1 MGAVPG
7 HSVRGRIYHS
17 KQMDYRALYRKYR
30 PQVFGEVIGQE
41 HVTRTLVR
49 EARERRVAHAYLF
62 AGPRGT
68 GKTSTAR
75 ILAKA
80 INCEDARQDGEPC
93 DRCTT
98 CQAISAGSSLDVQ
111 ELDAASHNSVDN
123 IREIRVQ
130 VTMVAAGPSA
140 HRVFIL
146 DEAHMLSTAACNAL
160 LKTLEEPPPN
170 VHFILATTEPYKLL
184 DTIRSRSQRFDFH
197 PVPAPVLTRHLTWV
211 SEQEGYEVGEGGLE
225 TIARHAAGSVRDSLS
240 LLEQVAALGDGRVD
254 TEGVERALGVA
265 GQETMTI
272 LVRAVAERDAPAVLS
287 LVARLDSRGVNL
299 RSFISD
305 GIGFFRGVYL
315 AHHLPD
321 PGAVSD
327 EPPEV
332 IEDWK
337 ETARILPVADVN
349 RVVDQLGEALIK
361 IREGREERLM
371 LEMALLWIVRP
382 ETSIH
387 PAALLRRIEA
397 LEARIEQ
404 GGALPVPGGGRPRTP
419 PHAAEAPSA
428 AKPRPPEPVAA
439 TRPPSQRQGPVPA
452 ETHPVP
458 TAGPSPAPTPGAGPL
473 TFRRLAELWP
483 QVVAGFSGMDSAL
496 LRPTRPAALEGERL
510 VVDCEVIFRRD
521 RLQERNTATRLNDEI
536 KRLTGE
542 RIRVEFV
549 VRDKD
554 GVSLP
559 EPTSDGSDPLPAP
572 PAEPP
577 PDPPQVP
584 QTPPDPAPPDD
595 DRPSA
600 PKDPD
605 GASEA
610 NGAAKANPVEKE
622 PEADLEAFFEAA
634 DISVT
639 EVKHPSGPS
648 LF

>member
-1 MGAVPG
+1 MM
-7 HSVRGRIYHS
+7 SVAEYTIRRD
-17 KQMDYRALYRKYR
+17 MDYQALYRKYR

-41 HVTRTLVR
+41 HVTSTLVR

-80 INCEDARQDGEPC
+80 INCEDPQESGEPC
-93 DRCTT
+93 DACAT
-98 CQAISAGSSLDVQ
+98 CAAITAGNSMDVQ

-197 PVPAPVLTRHLTWV
+197 PVPAETLTSHLRWV
-211 SEQEGYEVGEGGLE
+211 AEQEGYEVAAGGLE
-225 TIARHAAGSVRDSLS
+225 TVARHAQGSVRDSLS
-240 LLEQVAALGDGRVD
+240 LLEQVAALGDGRVNS
-254 TEGVERALGVA
+254 EGVERALGVA
-265 GQETMTI
+265 DRETMTA
-272 LVRAVAERDAPAVLS
+272 LVRAVADRDAPTALS

-299 RSFISD
+299 RSFIAD
-305 GIGFFRGVYL
+305 GIGFFRGAYL
-315 AHHLPD
+315 AHHLPE
-321 PGAVSD
+321 PGEVSE

-337 ETARILPVADVN
+337 ATARILPVADIN
-349 RVVDQLGEALIK
+349 RVVDQLGDALIK

-382 ETSIH
+382 ETSVH

-397 LEARIEQ
+397 LEARIRE
-404 GGALPVPGGGRPRTP
+404 GGTVGDAVGDAPARPRRPAADPRASAASVVSPTP
-419 PHAAEAPSA
+419 ARPTSQPRARPAAKVSREDAAESPDSTPTPSS
-428 AKPRPPEPVAA
+428 
-439 TRPPSQRQGPVPA
+439 PPSGP
-452 ETHPVP
+452 P
-458 TAGPSPAPTPGAGPL
+458 T
-473 TFRRLAELWP
+473 FERLLELWP
-483 QVVAGFSGMDSAL
+483 HVVGSFSKMEAAL
-496 LRPTRPAALEGERL
+496 LRPTSPVTLEGSRL
-510 VVDCEVIFRRD
+510 AVDCSDPFRRD
-521 RLQERNTATRLNDEI
+521 RLQEREVAARITEELQRH
-536 KRLTGE
+536 TGE
-542 RIRVEFV
+542 KIRIDFI
-549 VRDKD
+549 VRDTD

-559 EPTSDGSDPLPAP
+559 AAPAEAASPPPPPPEP
-572 PAEPP
+572 PAKSE
-577 PDPPQVP
+577 
-584 QTPPDPAPPDD
+584 AP
-595 DRPSA
+595 RSA
-600 PKDPD
+600 AADVVDPD
-605 GASEA
+605 VERPLGQDDSKGAVGTPDTEKPPEA
-610 NGAAKANPVEKE
+610 DEE

-639 EVKHPSGPS
+639 EVKRPSGPS

>member
-1 MGAVPG
+1 
-7 HSVRGRIYHS
+7 
-17 KQMDYRALYRKYR
+17 MDYRALYRKYR

-80 INCEDARQDGEPC
+80 INCEDAREDGEPC
-93 DRCTT
+93 DRCAT
-98 CQAISAGSSLDVQ
+98 CRAISAGSSLDVQ
-111 ELDAASHNSVDN
+111 ELDAASHNSVEN

-272 LVRAVAERDAPAVLS
+272 LVRAVADRDAPAVLS

-397 LEARIEQ
+397 LEARIGQ
-404 GGALPVPGGGRPRTP
+404 DGAMLVPSDRRPGYSP
-419 PHAAEAPSA
+419 PSA
-428 AKPRPPEPVAA
+428 DTPSVTKPRPPKPIAA
-439 TRPPSQRQGPVPA
+439 SQPPRQRQGPVPA
-452 ETHPVP
+452 ASPPVP
-458 TAGPSPAPTPGAGPL
+458 TVDPSPAPGGGPL
-473 TFRRLAELWP
+473 TFQRLLKLWP
-483 QVVAGFSGMDSAL
+483 EVVAGFSGMDAAL
-496 LRPTRPAALEGERL
+496 LRPTRPGALEGERL
-510 VVDCEVIFRRD
+510 VVDCEDPFRRD
-521 RLQERNTATRLNDEI
+521 RLQERNAATRLNDEI
-536 KRLTGE
+536 ERLTGQKV
-542 RIRVEFV
+542 RVEFV
-549 VRDKD
+549 VRDID
-554 GVSLP
+554 GISLP
-559 EPTSDGSDPLPAP
+559 EPAQEPAGSSPSSSPEPLPATP
-572 PAEPP
+572 K
-577 PDPPQVP
+577 PQV
-584 QTPPDPAPPDD
+584 TPPDSPEPANE
-595 DRPSA
+595 RPFVQE
-600 PKDPD
+600 DPD
-605 GASEA
+605 GEEMADPADEA
-610 NGAAKANPVEKE
+610 PPTDDE
-622 PEADLEAFFEAA
+622 PGADLEAFFEAA